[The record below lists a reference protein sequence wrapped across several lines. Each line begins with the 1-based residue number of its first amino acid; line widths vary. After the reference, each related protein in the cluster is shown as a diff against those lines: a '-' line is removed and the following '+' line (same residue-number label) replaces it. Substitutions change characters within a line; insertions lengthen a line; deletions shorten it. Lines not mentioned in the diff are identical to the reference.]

1 MDSATGSSFLSEI
14 AALACD
20 APGRHAFREGV
31 LDRLTRTL
39 QAPVA
44 VFATVPPLDDGNSVS
59 ACNVGRRWVL
69 ERWHRTAPD
78 LLSHLR
84 PPRRCVVVPPIQ
96 GASFLPLEGVPVC
109 LVRGGVRVPS
119 VLALAR
125 PRPFSPEEL
134 TLLEQLQPVLELGDE
149 RRLEVGDTVTVPL
162 SPRERQI
169 FEYLVR
175 GFRNEDI
182 ARALGTSPATVR
194 NQLVRL
200 YRKTGVATRSELV
213 GLATSRL
220 LGSGLERRRG
230 AA

>member
-1 MDSATGSSFLSEI
+1 VDSSTGSSLLSEI

-20 APGRHAFREGV
+20 APGRHAFRDGV

-39 QAPVA
+39 HAPVA
-44 VFATVPPLDDGNSVS
+44 VFATVPPLEDRNSVS
-59 ACNVGRRWVL
+59 ARNVGRRWVL
-69 ERWHRTAPD
+69 ERWHRTD

-84 PPRRCVVVPPIQ
+84 PSHRRVVVPPDQ
-96 GASFLPLEGVPVC
+96 GASLLPVEGLPVC
-109 LVRGGVRVPS
+109 LVRGGARVPS

-134 TLLEQLQPVLELGDE
+134 GFLEQLQPVLELGEE
-149 RRLEVGDTVTVPL
+149 RQLEVSDTVRVQL
-162 SPRERQI
+162 SPREREI

-200 YRKTGVATRSELV
+200 YRKAGVATRSELV

-220 LGSGLERRRG
+220 FGSGLEPSRG